1 MKTQLLTIG
10 ALALSLLTAS
20 AQEIATWAGFT
31 KAAVTWTFD
40 DGANESSAHT
50 WAAGEL
56 DKYGFPGT
64 FYLVT
69 NWTSGRYSTYSG
81 MVAKGHEIG
90 SHTDSHTSS
99 DGELASSQSTIDR
112 NISGQKCI
120 TIAYPNCQVPTEST
134 VLRYYIGGR
143 ICGGQNNAKSPSNF
157 ARLDSHICGTQG
169 KNSASQ
175 FQSTC
180 QSAAGSNGWTVFLI
194 HGFSQRQAAGS
205 YSPTSESAFT
215 ETLSWLDKNR
225 STYWVATFRDA
236 IKYIKERDNATLKE
250 TSASASEIA
259 YSLTD
264 NLDNSIYDYPLSIRT
279 PMPDGWNE
287 GVIVYQNEEEIE
299 SKVEGNYVYF
309 DAVPDGGTI
318 LVKSLGS
325 VVPDPEFK
333 FTEPTTAQNWC
344 LDSTYTISWTMSGEA
359 SAEYSL
365 IWGEDSDETLT
376 IKNATAS
383 SEWGETA
390 DSPYWT
396 VDKIL
401 SDDGAH
407 GENSRWGSMSGSDE
421 YVILDLGTEQSVG
434 GVVIDE
440 FTTYG
445 IVTSFEIQY
454 DKNGSWE
461 TAYKGTSI
469 GNDFSTTFA
478 PFKSSKVRFYIHEC
492 GEGANI
498 NYIALKGTSS
508 VKLKEGIT
516 GNGSYTWK
524 PEVAGSGSLS
534 IKKASGRSLGASAIV
549 TVEDCNAANEPETPS
564 TPSTPSAPSTPS
576 LGNACYEGGGYT
588 GPSCDGEGSG
598 AYFTGVYRN
607 LFSEYLGKTQE
618 EVDAKIESL
627 WNHFFGGQNNKTV
640 YYPVGTDMAY
650 ILDTGNNDVRTEGMS
665 YGMMICVQLD
675 KKEEFDKLWRWA
687 KKYMQYKSG
696 DQREGLFA
704 WQLTTDGSVKGSS
717 CAPDGEAYFITALFF
732 ASHRWGDDGEINY
745 GAEAQYILKEIL
757 DKPGRQNGTVSPIFN
772 LDSYLINFGETSYG
786 FTDPSYNLPGFLEL
800 WARWTDTNKDFWSKT
815 AKASRDLLY
824 KSSHSTTGLFPDYS
838 QFDGSPYR
846 PDWCTY
852 ESDYYKYDAI
862 RCPMNVGMDYHW
874 FGTDERQKDMMSR
887 ILNFFKK
894 DGYQHGYF
902 QVNGSNPSG
911 GYSEGMAGANGVG
924 VFALEDEALAK
935 EYINKMWSTP
945 APTGTYRY
953 YNGMVYMLSF
963 LHASGNFK
971 IWKPEIE
978 VNDVVVEGKG
988 SVEYNGKTYTEST
1001 TFCEFVDCEYNNV
1014 SIIIDEESTGIF
1026 DATDNNASDFCCFD
1040 KETGVISVKSA
1051 DVVENVTLCDLNGRL
1066 LLSEDGSEVEASGLS
1081 EGIYIVRVQTVSGKV
1096 QYSKVSV
1103 SK

>member
-1 MKTQLLTIG
+1 M
-10 ALALSLLTAS
+10 LTAS

-40 DGANESSAHT
+40 DGARESSAHT

-69 NWTSGRYSTYSG
+69 NWTSGGYGTYSG

-143 ICGGQNNAKSPSNF
+143 ICGGQNNSKSPNNF

-194 HGFSQRQAAGS
+194 HGFSQRQASGS

-264 NLDNSIYDYPLSIRT
+264 NLDNNIYDYPLSIRI

-564 TPSTPSAPSTPS
+564 TPETPSAPSTPS

-675 KKEEFDKLWRWA
+675 KKEEFDRLWRWA

-704 WQLTTDGSVKGSS
+704 WQLETNGTVKGSS

-732 ASHRWGDDGEINY
+732 ASHRWGNDGEIDY

-846 PDWCTY
+846 PDWCSY

-862 RCPMNVGMDYHW
+862 RCPMNVGMDYYL
-874 FGTDERQKDMMSR
+874 FGADKKTQNAMMTR
-887 ILNFFKK
+887 LINHFEK
-894 DGYQHGYF
+894 DGYQHARFNWDGTG
-902 QVNGSNPSG
+902 GSEQYTLG
-911 GYSEGMAGANGVG
+911 ECGANAVG
-924 VFALEDEALAK
+924 CFALMDDPANDEKVKTNLKKAWNGQL
-935 EYINKMWSTP
+935 M
-945 APTGTYRY
+945 TGQYRY
-953 YNGMVYMLSF
+953 YDGLVHYLSMLHLCGS
-963 LHASGNFK
+963 FK
-971 IWKPEIE
+971 IYKPMPEIKE
-978 VNDVVVEGKG
+978 KTVEGP
-988 SVEYNGKTYTEST
+988 VYNGVTYTEST
-1001 TFCEFVDCEYNNV
+1001 TIDAFEDCEVYKVTINV
-1014 SIIIDEESTGIF
+1014 DKVS
-1026 DATDNNASDFCCFD
+1026 TDNESIAADNNSVEIAPNPAKDFF
-1040 KETGVISVKSA
+1040 TVKSA
-1051 DVVENVTLCDLNGRL
+1051 KEVESIEIMNIAGQTLSVNDGDSTVEISLAAGTYIVKIVT
-1066 LLSEDGSEVEASGLS
+1066 EDGEVHVKRLN
-1081 EGIYIVRVQTVSGKV
+1081 VKQ
-1096 QYSKVSV
+1096 
-1103 SK
+1103 

>member
-1 MKTQLLTIG
+1 MKNRILL
-10 ALALSLLTAS
+10 LLSMAFVMFS
-20 AQEIATWAGFT
+20 SMKSFSQEIATWAGFT

-40 DGANESSAHT
+40 DGARESSAHT

-69 NWTSGRYSTYSG
+69 NWTSGQYGSYSAL
-81 MVAKGHEIG
+81 VAKGHEIG
-90 SHTDSHTSS
+90 SHSDSHSSS
-99 DGELASSQSTIDR
+99 DGELASSQNTI
-112 NISGQKCI
+112 NQNLPGQKCL
-120 TIAYPNCQVPTEST
+120 TVAYPNCQVPTEST

-143 ICGGQNNAKSPSNF
+143 ICGGQNNSKSPNNF

-225 STYWVATFRDA
+225 STYWVATFRDV

-250 TSASASEIA
+250 TSATASEIT

-279 PMPDGWNE
+279 PMPNEWNE
-287 GVIVYQNEEEIE
+287 GVIVYQNDEEIE
-299 SKVEGNYVYF
+299 SKVEGNYIYF

-445 IVTSFEIQY
+445 VVSSFEIQY
-454 DKNGSWE
+454 DKNGSWA

-469 GNDFSTTFA
+469 GNDFSATFA

-524 PEVAGSGSLS
+524 PEVTGSGALS

-549 TVEDCNAANEPETPS
+549 TVEDCNTTIEPGTPDTPGTPS
-564 TPSTPSAPSTPS
+564 TPDNSCYD
-576 LGNACYEGGGYT
+576 GNGYT

-640 YYPVGTDMAY
+640 YYTVGSDMAY

-665 YGMMICVQLD
+665 YGMMICVQLN

-704 WQLTTDGSVKGSS
+704 WQLETNGTVKGSS
-717 CAPDGEAYFITALFF
+717 CAPDGEAYFITALLF
-732 ASHRWGDDGEINY
+732 ASHRWGNDGEINY

-800 WARWTDTNKDFWSKT
+800 WARWTETNKDFWSKT
-815 AKASRDLLY
+815 AKAARDLLY

-874 FGTDERQKDMMSR
+874 FGADERQKDMMSR

-971 IWKPEIE
+971 IWKPMPE
-978 VNDVVVEGKG
+978 VNEVKVTGEGVAEYKGVE
-988 SVEYNGKTYTEST
+988 YTEST
-1001 TFCEFVDCEYNNV
+1001 TFCEMDGCDYNKVIITVTEAVGTSVDNIGASHGVNV
-1014 SIIIDEESTGIF
+1014 YPNPAGDVVKVESLNGVAKLELCNVLGELL
-1026 DATDNNASDFCCFD
+1026 DVKVGANSVSVASYPQGTYLLRIYE
-1040 KETGVISVKSA
+1040 ETG
-1051 DVVENVTLCDLNGRL
+1051 NVTVCKIF
-1066 LLSEDGSEVEASGLS
+1066 V
-1081 EGIYIVRVQTVSGKV
+1081 KH
-1096 QYSKVSV
+1096 
-1103 SK
+1103 

>member
-1 MKTQLLTIG
+1 MKTKVFTLIAAMAFATLG
-10 ALALSLLTAS
+10 VFS
-20 AQEIATWAGFT
+20 QEIATWAGFT

-56 DKYGFPGT
+56 EKYGFPGT
-64 FYLVT
+64 FYIVT
-69 NWTSGRYSTYSG
+69 NWTNGKYGTYSG
-81 MVAKGHEIG
+81 LAAKGHEIG

-99 DGELASSQSTIDR
+99 DGELASSQSTINR
-112 NISGQKCI
+112 NIPEQKCI
-120 TIAYPNCQVPTEST
+120 TIAYPNCVVPTETT
-134 VLRYYIGGR
+134 VTRYYIGGR
-143 ICGGQNNAKSPSNF
+143 ICGGSNNAKSPSNF
-157 ARLDSHICGTQG
+157 ARLDSHMCGTQG

-194 HGFSQRQAAGS
+194 HGFSQRQASGS

-250 TSASASEIA
+250 TSATASEIT

-264 NLDNSIYDYPLSIRT
+264 NLENDIYDYPLSIRI
-279 PMPDGWNE
+279 PMPEGWND
-287 GVIVYQNEEEIE
+287 GAVVYQNDEEIE
-299 SKVEGNYVYF
+299 SKVEGNYIYF

-318 LVKSLGS
+318 LAKSLGS

-365 IWGEDSDETLT
+365 VWGEDSDETLT
-376 IKNATAS
+376 IKSATAS

-390 DSPYWT
+390 DNPYWT

-401 SDDGAH
+401 TDDGAH

-421 YVILDLGTEQSVG
+421 YVILDLGSEQSVG

-454 DKNGSWE
+454 DKNGSWA

-516 GNGSYTWK
+516 GSGSYTWK
-524 PEVAGSGSLS
+524 PEVTGSGSLS
-534 IKKASGRSLGASAIV
+534 IKKASGRSLGASAVV
-549 TVEDCNAANEPETPS
+549 TVEDCNATEEPGTPS
-564 TPSTPSAPSTPS
+564 TPSTPGTPSTPNNS
-576 LGNACYEGGGYT
+576 CYDGNGYT
-588 GPSCDGEGSG
+588 GPSCDTEGTG
-598 AYFTGVYRN
+598 AYHTGIYRN
-607 LFSEYLGKTQE
+607 LFTEYLGVTEE
-618 EVDAKIESL
+618 EVDKKLNSIWE
-627 WNHFFGGQNNKTV
+627 HFFGGGSNTV
-640 YYPVGTDMAY
+640 YYETNDNMAY
-650 ILDTGNNDVRTEGMS
+650 IYDTGNSDVRTEGMS

-675 KKEEFDKLWRWA
+675 KQEEFDKIWRWA
-687 KKYMQYKSG
+687 EKYMQYKQG
-696 DQREGLFA
+696 NEREGLFA
-704 WQLTTDGSVKGSS
+704 WQCETNGTIKGSS
-717 CAPDGEAYFITALFF
+717 CAPDGEAYFLTALWF
-732 ASHRWGDDGEINY
+732 ASHRWGNDGEIDY
-745 GAEAQYILKEIL
+745 EAEAQYLIKEIL
-757 DKPGRQNGTVSPIFN
+757 DKPNRQAGAVSPIFN
-772 LDSYLINFGETSYG
+772 MDNYLITFGETSYA

-800 WARWTDTNKDFWSKT
+800 WARWTDTNKEFWAKT
-815 AKASRDLLY
+815 AAASRDLLY

-838 QFDGSPYR
+838 SFDGSPYK
-846 PDWCTY
+846 PDWVGY

-862 RCPMNVGMDYHW
+862 RCAMNVGMDYHW
-874 FGTDERQKDMMSR
+874 FNSDSRQTAMMTK
-887 ILNFFKK
+887 LLTFFKN
-894 DGYQHGYF
+894 DGYKNGYF
-902 QVNGSNPSG
+902 TVSGSAQG
-911 GYSEGMAGANGVG
+911 GNYSEGMAGANGVG
-924 VFALEDEALAK
+924 AFALTDESLAK
-935 EYINKMWSTP
+935 EYVERLWKTNPPSGQW
-945 APTGTYRY
+945 RY
-953 YNGMVYMLSF
+953 YNGMVYFLSMLN
-963 LHASGNFK
+963 ASGRFK
-971 IWKPEIE
+971 IWKPAPETDEITLE
-978 VNDVVVEGKG
+978 DAT
-988 SVEYNGKTYTEST
+988 SVTYDGVTYTEST
-1001 TFCEFVDCEYNNV
+1001 SICKIIDCV
-1014 SIIIDEESTGIF
+1014 STKINIIIGSGTGLNESTSDKIKIYPSPAETEINIECAQGIGSVKII
-1026 DATDNNASDFCCFD
+1026 DMRGITLIESAEST
-1040 KETGVISVKSA
+1040 ISV
-1051 DVVENVTLCDLNGRL
+1051 
-1066 LLSEDGSEVEASGLS
+1066 EDIQAGQ
-1081 EGIYIVRVQTVSGKV
+1081 YIIKVQTKDGNIFN
-1096 QYSKVSV
+1096 SKMI
-1103 SK
+1103 KR